1 MAIKPDRFSLL
12 AGWRYGR
19 AEFQRRGLGRREH
32 FSWPKLSKKFPS
44 VVPFF
49 LSLEC
54 LVSKSLATAPL
65 FQIVA
70 GHDTVYLQLFYDD
83 RSLRVWNNGRIPCAE
98 GCQKRV
104 LAKEEE
110 AYVRLDVQI
119 S

>member
-1 MAIKPDRFSLL
+1 MAEIEQKISK
-12 AGWRYGR
+12 
-19 AEFQRRGLGRREH
+19 RG
-32 FSWPKLSKKFPS
+32 S
-44 VVPFF
+44 FF

-98 GCQKRV
+98 GC
-104 LAKEEE
+104 
-110 AYVRLDVQI
+110 
-119 S
+119 